1 MGRSASDSGGVP
13 VGRSAS
19 DSGGVP
25 VGGSASDSGG
35 LPADVMAALDAAAA
49 TRHLLVT
56 SDFDGTLAPIV
67 SNPADARPLPA
78 AAAALS
84 ALAELPSTSV
94 ALISGRALSVLREL
108 SGAPPTVHLVGSH
121 GAEFDTGGQER
132 SDAGKITGG
141 QERSDAGKITG
152 GQERSDAGK
161 IKGGQERSD
170 AGKITGG
177 QERSDAGKITGF
189 AHDVDG
195 ALLERITADLTA
207 IAAGRPGVTVETKPA
222 SVAMHVRNASAADG
236 DAALAEARA
245 AAQAWDA
252 QATEGK
258 AVLEFAVVTTD
269 KGEAVDILRDQTGAT
284 SVAFFGDDVT
294 DENAFRR
301 MRDTD
306 VGVKVGPGQT
316 LAKYR
321 IGSPD
326 DVAAALEYLLARR
339 RSASR

>member
-1 MGRSASDSGGVP
+1 VTE
-13 VGRSAS
+13 
-19 DSGGVP
+19 
-25 VGGSASDSGG
+25 
-35 LPADVMAALDAAAA
+35 ALDAAAA

-56 SDFDGTLAPIV
+56 SDFDGTMAPIV

-132 SDAGKITGG
+132 SDAGKVTGG
-141 QERSDAGKITG
+141 QERSDAGKVTG

-161 IKGGQERSD
+161 V
-170 AGKITGG
+170 
-177 QERSDAGKITGF
+177 TGF

-284 SVAFFGDDVT
+284 SVVFFGDDVT

-301 MRDTD
+301 MRDAD
-306 VGVKVGPGQT
+306 VGVKVGSGQT

-339 RSASR
+339 RSAPR